1 LPFDGLL
8 EGFWILDL
16 CASSCQKRQLLKQ
29 VVLSFE
35 RAFGVVTSQ
44 QFLQEKEG
52 DFKSVRNLLI

>member
-1 LPFDGLL
+1 VCI
-8 EGFWILDL
+8 IL
-16 CASSCQKRQLLKQ
+16 QKRQLLKQ

>member
-1 LPFDGLL
+1 M
-8 EGFWILDL
+8 FWILDL
-16 CASSCQKRQLLKQ
+16 CASSIVKAPAAQQ